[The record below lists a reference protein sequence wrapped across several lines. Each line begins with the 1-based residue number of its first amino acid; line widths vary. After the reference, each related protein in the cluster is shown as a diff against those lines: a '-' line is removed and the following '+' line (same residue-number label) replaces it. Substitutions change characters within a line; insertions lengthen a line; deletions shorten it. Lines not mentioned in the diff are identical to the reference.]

1 MKIKLFK
8 TELADKNCGLVEGM
22 IVEAQPVDYMKVVR
36 DALGEGFDLM
46 EPALREDVI
55 EMAKKHTPEGLVVFG
70 GPGNGEELIV
80 TPDVYEIVEE

>member
-55 EMAKKHTPEGLVVFG
+55 EMAKKHTPEGMVVFVAL
-70 GPGNGEELIV
+70 GNGEELIV

>member
-46 EPALREDVI
+46 EPALREDV
-55 EMAKKHTPEGLVVFG
+55 EGLVVFVA
-70 GPGNGEELIV
+70 PGNGEELIV

>member
-1 MKIKLFK
+1 MKIKLFQ

-55 EMAKKHTPEGLVVFG
+55 EMAKKHTPEGLVVFVV
-70 GPGNGEELIV
+70 PGNGEELIV
-80 TPDVYEIVEE
+80 TPDVYEVVEE

>member
-1 MKIKLFK
+1 MKIKLFQ

-22 IVEAQPVDYMKVVR
+22 IVEAQPVDYMKGVR

-55 EMAKKHTPEGLVVFG
+55 EMAKKHTPEGMVVFVA
-70 GPGNGEELIV
+70 PGNGEELIV

>member
-55 EMAKKHTPEGLVVFG
+55 EMAKKHTPEGLVVFVA
-70 GPGNGEELIV
+70 PVMERS
-80 TPDVYEIVEE
+80 

>member
-55 EMAKKHTPEGLVVFG
+55 EMAKKHTHEGLVGFVA
-70 GPGNGEELIV
+70 PGNGEELIV

>member
-1 MKIKLFK
+1 MKIKLFQ

-55 EMAKKHTPEGLVVFG
+55 EWLKSTHLKVWWCLLHR
-70 GPGNGEELIV
+70 V
-80 TPDVYEIVEE
+80 TEKS